1 MFQHIESDNTVEN
14 STFFRAIIQ
23 NSDWEAADL
32 LLKGNSQLAL
42 SKHLSDSESML
53 YFTFKSMGILTDS
66 LVTLTLLM
74 RSRKNLHDMH
84 MSLAWTISRIHLGAK
99 FLEFFVSTLKE
110 ISGGEVTKN
119 FQRSNSGFTR
129 FLNTK
134 SLLGVITSTV
144 VGLYGAA
151 AKYNI
156 AIRQYESQTA
166 IATSESD
173 SELEATLKDLIREF
187 AKIQAAIKTYET
199 ILLDL
204 IVKLKEPVHFEVVFE
219 FASSSISEHSS
230 IESIQIWLDETKKQ
244 LARGNPLIQIALP
257 IETENNS
264 ITDSIT
270 ASAFEKL
277 SLFLDRDYLNVHSDL
292 VVPTGAINTALLLSA
307 ACHTNPTEF
316 TEFNARQT
324 LFHYIL
330 RQAPEIQ
337 FETDYGYE
345 PITDSESLSH
355 CILVY
360 LLSRWRLLK
369 WLLFD
374 SECNLGLATHL
385 LSRIKIEIP
394 LSMRGAPRMSTS
406 NFWHQ
411 SETPSSY
418 DIIYSEFQRRYSHF
432 VSCNSA
438 PFHHDTLL
446 KLLLK
451 VTSGRGHRDVSD
463 KLLGLFMLYLLKK
476 CHVNVLSDDVRFDLH
491 KWCKSHPELVDLD
504 NINDNNC
511 ATNIVYNSFSAS
523 HYRQYICY
531 FTDWLRLREHYI
543 KSPESWRSNSNTR
556 RKLW

>member
-316 TEFNARQT
+316 TEFSARQT

-330 RQAPEIQ
+330 IQALAVHVQLE
-337 FETDYGYE
+337 FRTDYEYE
-345 PITDSESLSH
+345 PITNSH

-374 SECNLGLATHL
+374 SESNLGLANHL
-385 LSRIKIEIP
+385 LRLSTIKIEIP
-394 LSMRGAPRMSTS
+394 DRDDPQPHPYHSV
-406 NFWHQ
+406 N
-411 SETPSSY
+411 
-418 DIIYSEFQRRYSHF
+418 
-432 VSCNSA
+432 
-438 PFHHDTLL
+438 LL
-446 KLLLK
+446 KLLLE
-451 VTSGRGHRDVSD
+451 VTSGGNNIGRVASRSPGPQITSN

-491 KWCKSHPELVDLD
+491 EWCESHPELDLD
-504 NINDNNC
+504 NVDNC
-511 ATNIVYNSFSAS
+511 STNIVNNSFSAS
-523 HYRQYICY
+523 HYSCY
-531 FTDWLRLREHYI
+531 FTDWLRLREHHI
-543 KSPESWRSNSNTR
+543 KS
-556 RKLW
+556 